1 MSMDAP
7 KPTRHRIVIVGGGA
21 GGLPLAVRLGD
32 KLGRRGRA
40 EITLVDRYA
49 THLWKPLLHEVA
61 AGRLDADVHGV
72 DYLALAY
79 WHHFR
84 FRQGTVAGLDRARHE
99 LALDAVYDDDGAL
112 MLPRRA
118 VRYDTLIFCVGSVS
132 NDFNVPGIATYA
144 ISLDALADAER
155 FHRRLL
161 AACVRAD
168 SEAAA
173 GRPTGVNI
181 VIIGAGATGVELAA
195 EIRQTTGAHASYG
208 LDYLDPEKD
217 IRQTIL
223 EAAPRILPQLSE
235 HVAEAATGLLKEL
248 DVEVRTGERVILVDE
263 QGVHTTSGARYRAD
277 LVVWAAGIKA
287 PDWLKGLDGLETAR
301 GNQLVVTTTLQTTRD
316 ADVFAFGDCA
326 ACPWPEAGRVDALV
340 PPRAQAARQQALL
353 LVKSMQ
359 ARLAGTPLPTF
370 RFRDLG
376 SLVSLGELSAVGSL
390 MGRLIGGSLLIQ
402 GLIARWMYTSL
413 YKMHQASILGYVGVA
428 LDTVGRFLSRRTAP
442 RVKLH

>member
-1 MSMDAP
+1 
-7 KPTRHRIVIVGGGA
+7 
-21 GGLPLAVRLGD
+21 
-32 KLGRRGRA
+32 
-40 EITLVDRYA
+40 VD
-49 THLWKPLLHEVA
+49 
-61 AGRLDADVHGV
+61 
-72 DYLALAY
+72 
-79 WHHFR
+79 
-84 FRQGTVAGLDRARHE
+84 
-99 LALDAVYDDDGAL
+99 
-112 MLPRRA
+112 
-118 VRYDTLIFCVGSVS
+118 
-132 NDFNVPGIATYA
+132 
-144 ISLDALADAER
+144 
-155 FHRRLL
+155 
-161 AACVRAD
+161 
-168 SEAAA
+168 
-173 GRPTGVNI
+173 I

-248 DVEVRTGERVILVDE
+248 DVEVRTGERVTLVDE
-263 QGVHTTSGARYRAD
+263 QGVHTANGARYRAD

-287 PDWLKGLDGLETAR
+287 PDWLAGLDGLETAR

-326 ACPWPEAGRVDALV
+326 ACPWPEAGREGALV

-359 ARLAGTPLPTF
+359 ARLAGTAPPMF
-370 RFRDLG
+370 HFRDLG

-413 YKMHQASILGYVGVA
+413 YKMHQASILGYAGVV
-428 LDTVGRFLSRRTAP
+428 LDTIGRFLSRS
-442 RVKLH
+442 LG

>member
-1 MSMDAP
+1 
-7 KPTRHRIVIVGGGA
+7 
-21 GGLPLAVRLGD
+21 
-32 KLGRRGRA
+32 
-40 EITLVDRYA
+40 
-49 THLWKPLLHEVA
+49 
-61 AGRLDADVHGV
+61 
-72 DYLALAY
+72 
-79 WHHFR
+79 
-84 FRQGTVAGLDRARHE
+84 
-99 LALDAVYDDDGAL
+99 
-112 MLPRRA
+112 
-118 VRYDTLIFCVGSVS
+118 
-132 NDFNVPGIATYA
+132 VPGIAAYA
-144 ISLDALADAER
+144 ISLDSLADAER

-248 DVEVRTGERVILVDE
+248 EVEVCTGERVTLVDE
-263 QGVHTTSGARYRAD
+263 QGVHTASGAKYRAD

-287 PDWLKGLDGLETAR
+287 PDWLAGIDGLETAH

-326 ACPWPEAGRVDALV
+326 ACPWPEAGRADALV